1 MASSPITSWHKDGEP
16 TETLRNFIWGEQVPK
31 SLKMVTLFR
40 KLKYA
45 FSLEEKL
52 QPGWTAHYK
61 ADKGQSCQS
70 YVQR

>member
-45 FSLEEKL
+45 FCLEEKL
-52 QPGWTAHYK
+52 QPG
-61 ADKGQSCQS
+61 
-70 YVQR
+70 